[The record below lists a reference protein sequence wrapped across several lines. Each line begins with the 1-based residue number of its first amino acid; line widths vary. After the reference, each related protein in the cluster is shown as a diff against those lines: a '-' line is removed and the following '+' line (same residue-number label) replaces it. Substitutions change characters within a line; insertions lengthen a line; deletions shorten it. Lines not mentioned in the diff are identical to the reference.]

1 MGKSYL
7 LDTNAILD
15 FMGDK
20 LPAKARAIFSQ
31 IVDDQINISV
41 INKIEIL
48 CFSFVE
54 QDLIDFVNYS
64 NVFPLDDHIVTKTI
78 EIRRLYKKIKLP
90 DAIIASTALHYD
102 LILITNDKDFENING
117 LKVESPYDLDDV
129 STENDS
135 QDFEDLL
142 NTLA

>member
-1 MGKSYL
+1 MGKNYL

-64 NVFPLDDHIVTKTI
+64 NVFPLDDQIIEKTI
-78 EIRRLYKKIKLP
+78 EIRRMHKKIKLP

-102 LILITNDKDFENING
+102 LILLTNDKDFETVDG

-129 STENDS
+129 STENDRP
-135 QDFEDLL
+135 DF
-142 NTLA
+142 

>member
-1 MGKSYL
+1 MGKNYL

-15 FMGDK
+15 FMGDN

-48 CFSFVE
+48 CFSTVE

-64 NVFPLDDHIVTKTI
+64 NVFPLDDHIIEKTI

-102 LILITNDKDFENING
+102 LILLTSDKDFEIVIG
-117 LKVESPYDLDDV
+117 LKVESPYDLDD
-129 STENDS
+129 
-135 QDFEDLL
+135 
-142 NTLA
+142 A

>member
-1 MGKSYL
+1 MGKNYL

-48 CFSFVE
+48 CFSTVE

-64 NVFPLDDHIVTKTI
+64 NVFPLDDHIIEKTI
-78 EIRRLYKKIKLP
+78 EIRRVYKKIKLP
-90 DAIIASTALHYD
+90 DAIIASTALHYN
-102 LILITNDKDFENING
+102 LILLTSDKDFEIVIG
-117 LKVESPYDLDDV
+117 LKVESPYDLDD
-129 STENDS
+129 
-135 QDFEDLL
+135 
-142 NTLA
+142 A

>member
-1 MGKSYL
+1 MGKNYL

-48 CFSFVE
+48 CFSTVE

-64 NVFPLDDHIVTKTI
+64 NVFPLDDHIIEKTI

-102 LILITNDKDFENING
+102 LILLTSDKDFEIVIG
-117 LKVESPYDLDDV
+117 LKVESPYDLDD
-129 STENDS
+129 
-135 QDFEDLL
+135 
-142 NTLA
+142 A